1 MLDLEL
7 VPPATVVPEG
17 TVIGVRH
24 FLSVPSCRDVQEAVK
39 GGESC
44 HSILKVSRSM
54 KKKLD
59 IEVVYSEGNISSTY
73 ISTDKFQKKPLCQI
87 LVAWWAPWG
96 RAECLHSSLK
106 RIVVTKR
113 KGVCSHTPI
122 SLALYCLCESA
133 WDEFERKIKMRGQ
146 EPTEA
151 VMEQNIEKKSQISYD
166 ISVRLAGLVGE
177 SEKRSISHLTLCKYN
192 GVKKLEAA
200 IEDKFDCSCDEVHCG
215 RGQQIKMKATEMPKE
230 VSRDSELLLCDMT
243 KTEVSRREESE
254 PISALEQVHLP
265 PDVQIA
271 TASTEDKLTLCEIME
286 EEIPRPH
293 RPGEHLKYLKS
304 MIFQILHNTL
314 PMSLGLVR
322 TLTFGFKTTG
332 IEEQEQG

>member
-44 HSILKVSRSM
+44 HSILKVTRSM
-54 KKKLD
+54 KKKKLD
-59 IEVVYSEGNISSTY
+59 MEIVYSEGNISSAY
-73 ISTDKFQKKPLCQI
+73 ISTDKFQNKPFCQV
-87 LVAWWAPWG
+87 LVAWWAPWGLWG

-113 KGVCSHTPI
+113 KGVCSHTPFA
-122 SLALYCLCESA
+122 LALYCICEAAS
-133 WDEFERKIKMRGQ
+133 DEFEREIKKRCH
-146 EPTEA
+146 EPTA
-151 VMEQNIEKKSQISYD
+151 ANMVHNIEKKSAISYD

-177 SEKRSISHLTLCKYN
+177 PRKRSISHLTLCKYN

-200 IEDKFDCSCDEVHCG
+200 IQDRFECSCDQVHCG
-215 RGQQIKMKATEMPKE
+215 RGQQIKMMATEMPSKE
-230 VSRDSELLLCDMT
+230 VSTDSELLLCDMP
-243 KTEVSRREESE
+243 KNEVVSREDIE
-254 PISALEQVHLP
+254 PMSALEQVHP
-265 PDVQIA
+265 PPAVSAAAQIA
-271 TASTEDKLTLCEIME
+271 TASAEDKLTLCKIME

-293 RPGEHLKYLKS
+293 RPGEYFGLTEHVV
-304 MIFQILHNTL
+304 NTL
-314 PMSLGLVR
+314 G
-322 TLTFGFKTTG
+322 
-332 IEEQEQG
+332 